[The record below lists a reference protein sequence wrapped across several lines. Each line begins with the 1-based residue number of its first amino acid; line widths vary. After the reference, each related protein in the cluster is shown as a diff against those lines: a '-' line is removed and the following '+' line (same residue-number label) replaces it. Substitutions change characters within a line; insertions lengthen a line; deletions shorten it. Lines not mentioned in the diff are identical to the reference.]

1 MVNKEIKENCKHSL
15 SICVVCGQEVENK
28 NQKIKELEEGIE
40 KMFTKE
46 QVEGIVLEQRK
57 EIERLNDEN
66 RLLLGFKPIAEK
78 FKSMLVEKD
87 KECHILHG
95 KLLQAEVMRDKWFR
109 EKNILFD
116 KTEELKS
123 QFQEQ
128 TEKIKELEKDRDDLW
143 GKGGELLSENIELK
157 GLLKDSQKEI
167 EIEQTE
173 KFKSRNWASSLLDEQ
188 NKLESQLQE
197 QRNKIK
203 ERIEELSKKKYHY
216 VIKITDDK
224 GIELKKS
231 IKEYHK
237 AGTLDWCE
245 NCKAIEELKSLLGE
259 KE

>member
-1 MVNKEIKENCKHSL
+1 MKSNKEIKEKLNIDKKHFVTIEDIEGVSFTL
-15 SICVVCGQEVENK
+15 KEW
-28 NQKIKELEEGIE
+28 NQ
-40 KMFTKE
+40 
-46 QVEGIVLEQRK
+46 
-57 EIERLNDEN
+57 
-66 RLLLGFKPIAEK
+66 
-78 FKSMLVEKD
+78 
-87 KECHILHG
+87 
-95 KLLQAEVMRDKWFR
+95 
-109 EKNILFD
+109 
-116 KTEELKS
+116 LKS
-123 QFQEQ
+123 EILQ
-128 TEKIKELEKDRDDLW
+128 KIKELEKDRDDLW